1 MVRHVIIIFPGPSS
15 LSLGWETVHDV
26 TSPQR
31 KGFHLSIYLLRISM
45 DFSYV
50 DLVPSCI
57 FLLISEMSHQP
68 VSAAA
73 AAASTAQKKNKND
86 TTTSS

>member
-1 MVRHVIIIFPGPSS
+1 MVRHVIIIFSGPSS

-31 KGFHLSIYLLRISM
+31 KGFHSSIYLLRSSM

-57 FLLISEMSHQP
+57 FLLISEMSQ
-68 VSAAA
+68 
-73 AAASTAQKKNKND
+73 
-86 TTTSS
+86 

>member
-1 MVRHVIIIFPGPSS
+1 MVRHVIIFPGPS

-50 DLVPSCI
+50 DLVP
-57 FLLISEMSHQP
+57 
-68 VSAAA
+68 
-73 AAASTAQKKNKND
+73 
-86 TTTSS
+86 TTL